1 MDVFILHFFK
11 EKTRQFDYE
20 RLLSFFNDVPEAT
33 IIDTDD
39 ASSELRITY
48 RHPILKSSA
57 DFVVSRRSTVQD
69 IYRLDPHF
77 LDVNFRLEVPL
88 LTPTYSS
95 NIIFEITQK
104 LCKEFNFST
113 YNALYEDVMPFRFE
127 VVSRGFE
134 IAKQNF
140 KDKFSYQLD
149 NYYSYPQTKLNEC
162 LKYVNEQYDL
172 HRYYKEQNVIVPN
185 YFVSI
190 GENDK
195 VHFTMEW
202 REGTRVVF
210 PPHIDYIYYR
220 FGLDTKTL
228 PYDEVMAKIE
238 KFTENVPGFIENT
251 KVISLKRMK
260 KIDKIIK
267 KTKFTQVKTTFTRIE
282 LDKVIDIPRGNG

>member
-39 ASSELRITY
+39 ASSELRIAY

-69 IYRLDPHF
+69 IYKLDPHF

-140 KDKFSYQLD
+140 KEKFSYQLD
-149 NYYSYPQTKLNEC
+149 NYYSYPQIKLNEC

-172 HRYYKEQNVIVPN
+172 HRYYKEQNVYVPN
-185 YFVSI
+185 YFVVVD
-190 GENDK
+190 EQNK

-202 REGTRVVF
+202 AENTRTLF
-210 PPHIDYIYYR
+210 PPHVDFIYYR
-220 FGLDTKTL
+220 SGLETSIL

-238 KFTENVPGFIENT
+238 KYTTNVPGFIENT
-251 KVISLKRMK
+251 KVIEPKQTKKVNKALKK
-260 KIDKIIK
+260 A
-267 KTKFTQVKTTFTRIE
+267 KFTKVNSTLIRID
-282 LDKVIDIPRGNG
+282 LSQVIDI

>member
-39 ASSELRITY
+39 ASSELRIAY

-69 IYRLDPHF
+69 IYKLDPHF

-149 NYYSYPQTKLNEC
+149 NYYSYPQIKLNEC

-172 HRYYKEQNVIVPN
+172 HRYYKEQNVYVPN
-185 YFVSI
+185 YFVVVD
-190 GENDK
+190 EQNK

-202 REGTRVVF
+202 AENTRTLF
-210 PPHIDYIYYR
+210 PPHIDFIYYR
-220 FGLDTKTL
+220 SGLETSVL

-238 KFTENVPGFIENT
+238 KYTTNVPGFIENT
-251 KVISLKRMK
+251 KVIEPKQTKKVNKALKK
-260 KIDKIIK
+260 A
-267 KTKFTQVKTTFTRIE
+267 KFTKVNSTLIRID
-282 LDKVIDIPRGNG
+282 LSQVIDI

>member
-39 ASSELRITY
+39 ASSELRIAY

-69 IYRLDPHF
+69 IYKLDPHF

-149 NYYSYPQTKLNEC
+149 NYYSYPQIKLNEC

-172 HRYYKEQNVIVPN
+172 HRYYKEQNVYVPN
-185 YFVSI
+185 YFVVVD
-190 GENDK
+190 EQNK

-202 REGTRVVF
+202 AENTRTLF
-210 PPHIDYIYYR
+210 PPHVDFIYYR
-220 FGLDTKTL
+220 SGLETSIL

-238 KFTENVPGFIENT
+238 KYTTNVPGFIENT
-251 KVISLKRMK
+251 KVIEAKQTKKVNKALKK
-260 KIDKIIK
+260 A
-267 KTKFTQVKTTFTRIE
+267 KFTKVNSTLIRID
-282 LDKVIDIPRGNG
+282 LNQVIDI

>member
-39 ASSELRITY
+39 ASSELRIAY

-69 IYRLDPHF
+69 IYKLDPHF

-149 NYYSYPQTKLNEC
+149 NYYSYPQIKLNEC

-172 HRYYKEQNVIVPN
+172 HRYYKEQNVYVPN
-185 YFVSI
+185 YFVVVD
-190 GENDK
+190 EQNK

-202 REGTRVVF
+202 AENTRTLF
-210 PPHIDYIYYR
+210 PPHVDFIYYR
-220 FGLDTKTL
+220 SGLETSVL

-238 KFTENVPGFIENT
+238 KYTTNVPGFIENT
-251 KVISLKRMK
+251 KVIEPKQTKKVNKALKK
-260 KIDKIIK
+260 A
-267 KTKFTQVKTTFTRIE
+267 KFTKVNSTLIRID
-282 LDKVIDIPRGNG
+282 LSQVIDI

>member
-39 ASSELRITY
+39 ASSELRIAY

-69 IYRLDPHF
+69 IYKLDPHF

-149 NYYSYPQTKLNEC
+149 NYYSYPQIKLNEC

-172 HRYYKEQNVIVPN
+172 HRYYKEQNVYVPN
-185 YFVSI
+185 YFVVVD
-190 GENDK
+190 EQNK

-202 REGTRVVF
+202 AENTRTLF
-210 PPHIDYIYYR
+210 PPHVDFIYYR
-220 FGLDTKTL
+220 SGLETSIL

-238 KFTENVPGFIENT
+238 KYTTNVPGFIENT
-251 KVISLKRMK
+251 KVIEPKQTKKVNKALKK
-260 KIDKIIK
+260 A
-267 KTKFTQVKTTFTRIE
+267 KFTKVNSTLIRID
-282 LDKVIDIPRGNG
+282 LNQVIDI

>member
-39 ASSELRITY
+39 ASSELRIAY

-149 NYYSYPQTKLNEC
+149 NYYSYPQIKLNEC

-172 HRYYKEQNVIVPN
+172 HRYYKEQNVYVPN
-185 YFVSI
+185 YFVVVD
-190 GENDK
+190 EQNK

-202 REGTRVVF
+202 AENTRTLF
-210 PPHIDYIYYR
+210 PPHVDFIYYR
-220 FGLDTKTL
+220 SGLETSIL

-238 KFTENVPGFIENT
+238 KYTTNVPGFIENT
-251 KVISLKRMK
+251 KVIEPKQTKKVNKALKK
-260 KIDKIIK
+260 A
-267 KTKFTQVKTTFTRIE
+267 KFTKVNSTLIRID
-282 LDKVIDIPRGNG
+282 LSQVIDI

>member
-39 ASSELRITY
+39 ASSELRIAY

-69 IYRLDPHF
+69 IYKLDPHF

-140 KDKFSYQLD
+140 KEKFSYQLD
-149 NYYSYPQTKLNEC
+149 NYYSYPQIKLNEC

-172 HRYYKEQNVIVPN
+172 HRYYKEQNVYVPN
-185 YFVSI
+185 YFVVVD
-190 GENDK
+190 EQNK

-202 REGTRVVF
+202 AENTRTLF
-210 PPHIDYIYYR
+210 PPHVDFIYYR
-220 FGLDTKTL
+220 SGLETSIL

-238 KFTENVPGFIENT
+238 KYTTNVPGFIENT
-251 KVISLKRMK
+251 KVIEPKQTKRVNKALKK
-260 KIDKIIK
+260 A
-267 KTKFTQVKTTFTRIE
+267 KFTKVNSTLIRID
-282 LDKVIDIPRGNG
+282 LNQVIDI

>member
-149 NYYSYPQTKLNEC
+149 NYYSYPQIKLNEC

-172 HRYYKEQNVIVPN
+172 HRYYKEQNVYVPN
-185 YFVSI
+185 YFVVVD
-190 GENDK
+190 EQNK

-202 REGTRVVF
+202 AENTRTLF
-210 PPHIDYIYYR
+210 PPHVDFIYYR
-220 FGLDTKTL
+220 SGLETSIL

-238 KFTENVPGFIENT
+238 KYTTNVPGFIENT
-251 KVISLKRMK
+251 KVIEPKQTKKVNKALKK
-260 KIDKIIK
+260 A
-267 KTKFTQVKTTFTRIE
+267 KFTKVNSTLIRID
-282 LDKVIDIPRGNG
+282 LSQVIDI

>member
-39 ASSELRITY
+39 ASSELRIAY

-69 IYRLDPHF
+69 IYKLDPHF

-149 NYYSYPQTKLNEC
+149 NYYSYPQIKLNEC

-172 HRYYKEQNVIVPN
+172 HRYYKEQNVYVPN
-185 YFVSI
+185 YFVVVD
-190 GENDK
+190 EQNK

-202 REGTRVVF
+202 AENTRTLF
-210 PPHIDYIYYR
+210 PPHIDFIYYR
-220 FGLDTKTL
+220 SGLETSIL

-238 KFTENVPGFIENT
+238 KYTTNVPGFIENT
-251 KVISLKRMK
+251 KVIEPKQTKKVNKALKK
-260 KIDKIIK
+260 A
-267 KTKFTQVKTTFTRIE
+267 KFTKVNSTLIRID
-282 LDKVIDIPRGNG
+282 LSQVIDI

>member
-39 ASSELRITY
+39 ASSELRIAY

-149 NYYSYPQTKLNEC
+149 NYYSYPQIKLNEC

-172 HRYYKEQNVIVPN
+172 HRYYKEQNVYVPN
-185 YFVSI
+185 YFVVVD
-190 GENDK
+190 EQNK

-202 REGTRVVF
+202 AENTRTLF
-210 PPHIDYIYYR
+210 PPHIDFIYYR
-220 FGLDTKTL
+220 SGLETSIL

-238 KFTENVPGFIENT
+238 KYTTNVPGFIENT
-251 KVISLKRMK
+251 KVIEPKQTKKVNKALKK
-260 KIDKIIK
+260 A
-267 KTKFTQVKTTFTRIE
+267 KFTKVNSTLIRID
-282 LDKVIDIPRGNG
+282 LSQVIDI

>member
-39 ASSELRITY
+39 ASSELRIAY

-69 IYRLDPHF
+69 IYKLDPHF

-149 NYYSYPQTKLNEC
+149 NYYSYPQIKLNEC

-172 HRYYKEQNVIVPN
+172 HRYYKEQNVYVPN
-185 YFVSI
+185 YFVVVD
-190 GENDK
+190 EQNK

-202 REGTRVVF
+202 AENTRTLF
-210 PPHIDYIYYR
+210 PPHVDFIYYR
-220 FGLDTKTL
+220 SGLETSVL

-238 KFTENVPGFIENT
+238 KYTTNVPGFIENT
-251 KVISLKRMK
+251 KVIEPKQTKKVNKALKK
-260 KIDKIIK
+260 A
-267 KTKFTQVKTTFTRIE
+267 KFTKVNSTLIRID
-282 LDKVIDIPRGNG
+282 LNQVIDI

>member
-20 RLLSFFNDVPEAT
+20 RLLSFFNDVSEAT

-39 ASSELRITY
+39 ASSELRIAY

-69 IYRLDPHF
+69 IYKLDPHF

-149 NYYSYPQTKLNEC
+149 NYYSYPQIKLNEC

-172 HRYYKEQNVIVPN
+172 HRYYKEQNVYVPN
-185 YFVSI
+185 YFVVVD
-190 GENDK
+190 EQNK

-202 REGTRVVF
+202 AENTRTLF
-210 PPHIDYIYYR
+210 PPHIDFIYYR
-220 FGLDTKTL
+220 SGLETSIL

-238 KFTENVPGFIENT
+238 KYTTNVPGFIENT
-251 KVISLKRMK
+251 KVIEPKQTKKVNKALKK
-260 KIDKIIK
+260 A
-267 KTKFTQVKTTFTRIE
+267 KFTKVNSTLIRID
-282 LDKVIDIPRGNG
+282 LSQVIDI

>member
-39 ASSELRITY
+39 ASSELRIAY

-149 NYYSYPQTKLNEC
+149 NYYSYPQIKLNEC

-172 HRYYKEQNVIVPN
+172 HRYYKEQNVYVPN
-185 YFVSI
+185 YFVVVD
-190 GENDK
+190 EQNK

-202 REGTRVVF
+202 AENTRTLF
-210 PPHIDYIYYR
+210 PPHVDFIYYR
-220 FGLDTKTL
+220 SGLETSVL

-238 KFTENVPGFIENT
+238 KYTTNVPGFIENT
-251 KVISLKRMK
+251 KVIEPKQTKKVNKALKK
-260 KIDKIIK
+260 A
-267 KTKFTQVKTTFTRIE
+267 KFTKVNSTLIRID
-282 LDKVIDIPRGNG
+282 LSQVIDI

>member
-39 ASSELRITY
+39 ASSELRIAY

-69 IYRLDPHF
+69 IYKLDPHF

-149 NYYSYPQTKLNEC
+149 NYYSYPQIKLNEC

-172 HRYYKEQNVIVPN
+172 HRYYKEKNVYVPN
-185 YFVSI
+185 YFVVVD
-190 GENDK
+190 EQNK

-202 REGTRVVF
+202 AENTRTLF
-210 PPHIDYIYYR
+210 PPHVDFIYYR
-220 FGLDTKTL
+220 SGLETSIL

-238 KFTENVPGFIENT
+238 KYTTNVPGFIENT
-251 KVISLKRMK
+251 KVIEPKQTKKVNKALKK
-260 KIDKIIK
+260 A
-267 KTKFTQVKTTFTRIE
+267 KFTKVNSTLIRID
-282 LDKVIDIPRGNG
+282 LSQVIDI

>member
-39 ASSELRITY
+39 ASSELRIAY

-172 HRYYKEQNVIVPN
+172 HRYYKEQNVYVPN
-185 YFVSI
+185 YFVVVD
-190 GENDK
+190 EQNK

-202 REGTRVVF
+202 AENTRTLF
-210 PPHIDYIYYR
+210 PPHVDFIYYR
-220 FGLDTKTL
+220 SGLETSIL

-238 KFTENVPGFIENT
+238 KYTTNVPGFIENT
-251 KVISLKRMK
+251 KVIEPKQTKKVNKALKK
-260 KIDKIIK
+260 A
-267 KTKFTQVKTTFTRIE
+267 KFTKVNSTLIRID
-282 LDKVIDIPRGNG
+282 LSQVIDI

>member
-39 ASSELRITY
+39 ASSELRIAY

-69 IYRLDPHF
+69 IYKLDPHF

-149 NYYSYPQTKLNEC
+149 NYYSYPQIKLNEC

-172 HRYYKEQNVIVPN
+172 HRYYKEQNVYVPN
-185 YFVSI
+185 YFVVVD
-190 GENDK
+190 EQNK

-202 REGTRVVF
+202 AENTRTLF
-210 PPHIDYIYYR
+210 PPHIDFIYYR
-220 FGLDTKTL
+220 SGLETSIL

-238 KFTENVPGFIENT
+238 KYTTNVPGFIENT
-251 KVISLKRMK
+251 KVIEPKQTKKVNKALKK
-260 KIDKIIK
+260 A
-267 KTKFTQVKTTFTRIE
+267 KFTKVNSTLIRID
-282 LDKVIDIPRGNG
+282 LNQVIDI

>member
-20 RLLSFFNDVPEAT
+20 RLLSFFNDVPEAEV
-33 IIDTDD
+33 IDADE
-39 ASSELRITY
+39 ASSELRIAY

-69 IYRLDPHF
+69 IYKLDPHF
-77 LDVNFRLEVPL
+77 LDINFRLEVPL
-88 LTPTYSS
+88 LTPTFSS

-113 YNALYEDVMPFRFE
+113 YNSLYEDVMPFRFE

-149 NYYSYPQTKLNEC
+149 NYYSFPQTKLNEC

-172 HRYYKEQNVIVPN
+172 HRYYKEQDVYVPN
-185 YFVSI
+185 YFVVVD
-190 GENDK
+190 EDEK

-202 REGTRVVF
+202 AENTRTLF
-210 PPHIDYIYYR
+210 PPHVDYIYYR
-220 FGLDTKTL
+220 SGLETSIL

-238 KFTENVPGFIENT
+238 KYTSNVPGFIENT
-251 KVISLKRMK
+251 KVIDPKQTKKVNKALKK
-260 KIDKIIK
+260 A
-267 KTKFTQVKTTFTRIE
+267 KFTKVRSTLIRID
-282 LDKVIDIPRGNG
+282 LSQVIDI

>member
-39 ASSELRITY
+39 ASSELRIAY

-69 IYRLDPHF
+69 IYKLDPHF

-149 NYYSYPQTKLNEC
+149 NYYSYPQIKLNEC

-172 HRYYKEQNVIVPN
+172 HRYYKEQNVYVPN
-185 YFVSI
+185 YFVVVD
-190 GENDK
+190 EQNK

-202 REGTRVVF
+202 AENTRTLF
-210 PPHIDYIYYR
+210 PPHVDFIYYR
-220 FGLDTKTL
+220 SGLETSIL

-238 KFTENVPGFIENT
+238 KYTTNVPGFIENT
-251 KVISLKRMK
+251 KVIEPKQTKKVNKALKK
-260 KIDKIIK
+260 A
-267 KTKFTQVKTTFTRIE
+267 KFTKVNSTLIRID
-282 LDKVIDIPRGNG
+282 LNRVIDI